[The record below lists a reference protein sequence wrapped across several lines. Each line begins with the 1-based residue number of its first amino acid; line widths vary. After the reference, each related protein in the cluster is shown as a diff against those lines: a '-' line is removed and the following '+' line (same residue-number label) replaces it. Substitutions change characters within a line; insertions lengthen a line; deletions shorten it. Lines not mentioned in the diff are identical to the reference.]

1 MSFFNWAERFKETP
15 TCDDILKRVR
25 KTEILYWFWLVLSVC
40 LAVWG
45 YSILNNAPEDNLKRH
60 AIGLLLAI
68 VGIVNVAVIKLWAHI
83 MLTMYFII
91 WDRENRIE
99 AEINKLEAEDL

>member
-1 MSFFNWAERFKETP
+1 MRFFNWAESFKQTR

-25 KTEILYWFWLVLSVC
+25 KTEIVYWVFLVLSVC
-40 LAVWG
+40 IAIWG
-45 YSILNNAPEDNLKRH
+45 YCILQNAPEDNLKQH
-60 AIGLLLAI
+60 AIGLFLAV

-83 MLTMYFII
+83 ILTMYFII
-91 WDRENRIE
+91 WDSKNRIE

>member
-1 MSFFNWAERFKETP
+1 MRFFNWAERFKQTP

-25 KTEILYWFWLVLSVC
+25 KTEILYWIFLVLSVC
-40 LAVWG
+40 IAIWG
-45 YSILNNAPEDNLKRH
+45 YSILKNAPEDNLKQH

-83 MLTMYFII
+83 ILTMYFII
-91 WDRENRIE
+91 WDSKNRIE
-99 AEINKLEAEDL
+99 SEINKLEAEDL